1 MLVAVETV
9 DGDRDV
15 PATLRILLGIGVQY
29 PLVARCCDG
38 HRSGLAQEV
47 HVERGECRGVL
58 GIGRR
63 HHAYGQALKV
73 EAFAGAYLHGQCRFN
88 AWHNRYGDTS
98 GSQRLSVDAYLST
111 QRIQLVGRKYLQHG
125 QTVGSLRLLAL
136 VAQEYHELGSI
147 VHRYA
152 AHALLVEAN
161 LRVHNLQR
169 TSIEYGTWV
178 VDLGNALILPW
189 VLGRTAT
196 GTEDES
202 ARTKNVGTL
211 D

>member
-1 MLVAVETV
+1 M
-9 DGDRDV
+9 
-15 PATLRILLGIGVQY
+15 I
-29 PLVARCCDG
+29 
-38 HRSGLAQEV
+38 
-47 HVERGECRGVL
+47 

-88 AWHNRYGDTS
+88 AWYNRYGDTG
-98 GSQRLSVDAYLST
+98 GSQQLSVDANLSAE
-111 QRIQLVGRKYLQHG
+111 RIGLVGCKYLQYG

-136 VAQEYHELGSI
+136 VGDIDCELGS
-147 VHRYA
+147 VVDTNT

-178 VDLGNALILPW
+178 VDLGYALILPW

-196 GTEDES
+196 GAEDEA
-202 ARTKNVGTL
+202 ARTNNIL
-211 D
+211 ALE